1 MKDPAF
7 LFYSKDFYEGT
18 RTMYPSERACY
29 VDLMIFQHQNGP
41 IPDDMQRLT
50 MYCSGI
56 DEVTLKAVLK
66 AKFKQT
72 DKGWINDRLQCVIDE
87 RQEYVGKQSENGR
100 IGQFWK
106 KAKALLDN
114 KKYRQLKNV
123 LGQESVTDFIG
134 NNEINKAT
142 LEALHKASL
151 KQLAIE
157 DEIVIYDFVPSEFKL
172 VVDKWLSYKKSK
184 RQSYANDESIKAM
197 FNNLYK
203 MSGGDPKTA
212 ELIIEQSMGN
222 NWDGLF
228 ELKQRNHQ
236 PAPKPTKLPYAQME
250 GFVP

>member
-18 RTMYPSERACY
+18 RTMYPGERACY

-56 DEVTLKAVLK
+56 DEATLKAVLK

-72 DKGWINDRLQCVIDE
+72 DKGWINDKLQRVIDE

-114 KKYRQLKNV
+114 EEYKNLKGV
-123 LGQESVTDFIG
+123 ITQDDIIEYAK

-142 LEALHKASL
+142 LKALLEASL
-151 KQLAIE
+151 KQYAIANA
-157 DEIVIYDFVPSEFKL
+157 ISSLSSNPDF
-172 VVDKWLSYKKSK
+172 DY
-184 RQSYANDESIKAM
+184 SI
-197 FNNLYK
+197 
-203 MSGGDPKTA
+203 
-212 ELIIEQSMGN
+212 
-222 NWDGLF
+222 
-228 ELKQRNHQ
+228 LKQNHQ
-236 PAPKPTKLPYAQME
+236 KIESWYSAIVFSKNLPVEFDKFCSLLDNFCERQESLAKPYKNVNDYTDH
-250 GFVP
+250 FVNWVEIQVKKPENQKERRRMP